1 MAQKAAVFEFLLNQQ
16 RTAINA
22 VAGGWAYFYEAGAG
36 YPSLKDVWLDRDKNT
51 LASNPYQLDANGK
64 AQIYGDG
71 NYRIVVKDASGVT
84 VEDWDNITV
93 IDYLTAGGYQAVDG
107 DYASLSAAVTAI
119 GSTPTTL
126 TIKTANYPIGAPV
139 TVPSTLRL
147 SFLPPG
153 SIAQGTDAL
162 IVDSEIT
169 AGAYQIFSGTGSLT
183 LNAVSKAYPQWTGC
197 VCDGT
202 TDDTVALQRLND
214 ALSPGATISL
224 QKGDCKFTT
233 LNLTT
238 GVDIVAEGG
247 RLYSGTVYFG
257 YTAPGIGNT
266 HNSTVSGWFKQCH
279 FDLHRTDDV
288 DNPYIDNGFVADVHF
303 VNATLDGTGL
313 NDTGSASGTA
323 VFIGQLAFN
332 TTFTNVRMNNYTNGV
347 VIQGNSA
354 TDLSGTAFLG
364 TGVSTY
370 FTDVNINNMGW
381 GSGGK
386 GIQVIGSCKDGL
398 SLHMSNVLLDHCGI
412 GLDLHNERSGGA
424 GELTVLGS
432 NVRLEWNDQA
442 VRNDSQDGLV
452 SFKGVWAYAPPGVDR
467 YIENVTGN
475 IMMSDVRG
483 TADSGKYMA
492 YNALAND
499 SRQFTISGIYPESAA
514 YNVIS
519 PIYSDESSFNQLRV
533 LRFGITAGAA
543 GKIKV
548 KFLNDGTLQSYGGN
562 FLDTTQSAD
571 IASGGTA
578 SVGSGISAITYGF
591 TTGTL
596 SIALAKS
603 IGRVVSGTLS
613 YQLGSL
619 GIVSVAVSKGGG
631 DSASVSFNKADGT
644 NFDLSTL
651 TGANYIEFTLFM
663 AQ

>member
-36 YPSLKDVWLDRDKNT
+36 YPSLKDTWLDRDKNT

-93 IDYLTAGGYQAVDG
+93 VDYLTAGGYQAVDG

-153 SIAQGTDAL
+153 SIAQGIDVL

-169 AGAYQIFSGTGSLT
+169 AGAYQIFSGTGNLT

-202 TDDTVALQRLND
+202 TDDTTALQRLND

-233 LNLTT
+233 LNLTA
-238 GVDIVAEGG
+238 GVNIVAEGG
-247 RLYSGTVYFG
+247 RLYNGLVVFGSTVADGTSY
-257 YTAPGIGNT
+257 
-266 HNSTVSGWFKQCH
+266 NSTLSGWFKRCR
-279 FDLHRTDDV
+279 FDLHYTQDV
-288 DNPYIDNGFVADVHF
+288 SEVLAEAFVADVHF
-303 VNATLDGTGL
+303 VNATLDGTDRIT
-313 NDTGSASGTA
+313 NTGSTSGTA

-332 TTFTNVRMNNYTNGV
+332 TTFTNVRINNYTNGV

-354 TDLSGTAFLG
+354 TDLSGTAFIG

-381 GSGGK
+381 GAGGK
-386 GIQVIGSCKDGL
+386 GIQVLGSAKDGT

-412 GLDLHNERSGGA
+412 GLDLHNVRSGGA

-432 NVRLEWNDQA
+432 NLRTEWCDQA
-442 VRNDSQDGLV
+442 VRNDSFDGLL
-452 SFKGVWAYAPPGVDR
+452 SLKGLWAFAPPGVDK

-475 IMMSDVRG
+475 IMLSDARA
-483 TADSGKYMA
+483 TADSGKYVF
-492 YNALAND
+492 YNDIANP
-499 SRQFTISGIYPESAA
+499 SRQFTISGEYPVSGV
-514 YNVIS
+514 YNVVA
-519 PIYSDESSFNQLRV
+519 PVYSDESAYNQLRV

-548 KFLNDGTLQSYGGN
+548 QFLNDSSLQSFGGS

-578 SVGSGISAITYGF
+578 SVGSGISAITYDF

-596 SIALAKS
+596 GITLAKN
-603 IGRVVSGTLS
+603 IGRAVSGTLS

-619 GIVSVAVSKGGG
+619 GIVSVAVSNAAGK
-631 DSASVSFNKADGT
+631 ASISFNKANGT
-644 NFDLSTL
+644 NLDLSTL